1 VVNFFK
7 KKKKLIVDGDAI
19 YWEVDGKRLSNEEV
33 KRLQEEIDNEY
44 FENSK
49 DDK

>member
-1 VVNFFK
+1 MVNFFK

-19 YWEVDGKRLSNEEV
+19 YKEVDGKRLSNEEV

>member
-1 VVNFFK
+1 V
-7 KKKKLIVDGDAI
+7 VDGDVT

-33 KRLQEEIDNEY
+33 KRLQKEIDNEY

>member
-1 VVNFFK
+1 VHNTSK
-7 KKKKLIVDGDAI
+7 KKKRLVVDGDVI

-33 KRLQEEIDNEY
+33 KRLQKEIDNEY

>member
-1 VVNFFK
+1 MVNFFK

>member
-1 VVNFFK
+1 MPNFSK
-7 KKKKLIVDGDAI
+7 KKKRLVVDEDEI
-19 YWEVDGKRLSNEEV
+19 YWEVDGKRLSNEEA
-33 KRLQEEIDNEY
+33 KKLLEEIDNEY

>member
-1 VVNFFK
+1 M
-7 KKKKLIVDGDAI
+7 VDGDVT

-33 KRLQEEIDNEY
+33 KRLQKEIDNEY

>member
-1 VVNFFK
+1 MPNFSK
-7 KKKKLIVDGDAI
+7 KTKRLVVDGDAI
-19 YWEVDGKRLSNEEV
+19 YWEVDGRRLSNKEAE
-33 KRLQEEIDNEY
+33 RLLKEIDIEY

>member
-1 VVNFFK
+1 M
-7 KKKKLIVDGDAI
+7 VDGDVI

-33 KRLQEEIDNEY
+33 KRLQKEIDNEY

-49 DDK
+49 GDK

>member
-33 KRLQEEIDNEY
+33 NRLQKEIDNEY

>member
-1 VVNFFK
+1 MANLSK
-7 KKKKLIVDGDAI
+7 KKKRLVVDGDVT
-19 YWEVDGKRLSNEEV
+19 YWEVDGNRLSNEEV
-33 KRLQEEIDNEY
+33 NRLQKEIDNEY

>member
-1 VVNFFK
+1 M
-7 KKKKLIVDGDAI
+7 VDGDVTD
-19 YWEVDGKRLSNEEV
+19 WEVDGNRLSNEEV
-33 KRLQEEIDNEY
+33 NRLQKEIDNKY

>member
-1 VVNFFK
+1 MHNIFK
-7 KKKKLIVDGDAI
+7 KKKRLIVEEDGI

-33 KRLQEEIDNEY
+33 NRLQKEIDNEY